1 MDFVAAFFFSRYLF
15 YLKQSKQLTFK
26 SHSGRAVAI
35 STVPSLKVSSRKAS
49 LERIFDMTQA
59 HQKTNRRVGRGL
71 SSSARGFTLIEIVIV
86 ILVGMILTAMAIPQ
100 IKSSLN
106 TYRLNSAVAMAKW
119 SIQSTRFQA
128 LMKGYPYQVA
138 FSSTNFN
145 YQIQNLPSGT
155 TYANV
160 GSTVPLASWPMTLS
174 ADTTLRF
181 LPNGSVNA
189 PVGGLSFTIT
199 YQGTTKTITV
209 SNYGNVTVTP

>member
-1 MDFVAAFFFSRYLF
+1 M
-15 YLKQSKQLTFK
+15 K
-26 SHSGRAVAI
+26 
-35 STVPSLKVSSRKAS
+35 
-49 LERIFDMTQA
+49 QA
-59 HQKTNRRVGRGL
+59 HPYKGRRTGRSL
-71 SSSARGFTLIEIVIV
+71 SGNARGFTLIEIVIV
-86 ILVGMILTAMAIPQ
+86 IMVGTILTAMAIPQ

-155 TYANV
+155 TYSNV
-160 GSTVPLASWPMTLS
+160 GGTVPLASWPMTMS